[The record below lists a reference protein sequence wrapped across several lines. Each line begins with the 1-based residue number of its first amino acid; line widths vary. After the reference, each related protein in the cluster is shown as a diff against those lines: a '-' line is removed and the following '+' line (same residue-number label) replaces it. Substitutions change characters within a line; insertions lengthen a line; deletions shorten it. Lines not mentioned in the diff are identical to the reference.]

1 MNKKLAFSLLFPL
14 VLAACGGSSD
24 DDDGDSAPE
33 TPTTP
38 PPAQPEPAPVDAIT
52 QASQATASALGLAPI
67 SGNDGSVQVYDVIAD
82 IGDTWQLSFNT
93 QTGTFSLKVIYSA
106 YGLTDATGTFT
117 HVTSGSFSTFTGAG
131 GAFTLLVD
139 HRTRTISGTMKV
151 GERTASVT
159 GSSYSMPADLA
170 VFAGTYAGLLNSR
183 MQAGGE
189 LPPEGP
195 GISALPGTLL
205 LRTDG
210 TGAMCVLGQ
219 VTAEGECGQPGGG
232 ESSPMTPGVPVQLA
246 WNAADGE
253 VHLKSQQTPDS
264 EPVDLGIVRVQ
275 AGDRGAILTTDVPL
289 SSATG
294 SPVTGTTYFV
304 KQQALQ
310 GTEMNGSWTCSG
322 GGLPSDTLVVD
333 GPAIRITSAEGET
346 ASAQLFYNG
355 FPTESGEPGGE
366 PVEASVFNG
375 FAGTVS
381 EQDPSL
387 QLYVPMSSSLLVSMN
402 VGLSP
407 ETLSVRLSICHPA
420 FN

>member
-24 DDDGDSAPE
+24 DDDGDSA
-33 TPTTP
+33 PTTP

-67 SGNDGSVQVYDVIAD
+67 SGNDESVQVYDVIAD

-93 QTGTFSLKVIYSA
+93 RTGAFSLKVIYSA

-151 GERTASVT
+151 GEQTASVT

-183 MQAGGE
+183 MQPGGDI
-189 LPPEGP
+189 PPEQA

-232 ESSPMTPGVPVQLA
+232 EGSPTMPGTPVQLA
-246 WNAADGE
+246 WNAADGQ
-253 VHLKSQQTPDS
+253 VHLRTPQIADS
-264 EPVDLGIVRVQ
+264 GPVDLGIVRVQ

-322 GGLPSDTLVVD
+322 GGLPSDTLVAD
-333 GPAIRITSAEGET
+333 APTIRITSAEGET
-346 ASAQLFYNG
+346 VSAQLYYNG
-355 FPTESGEPGGE
+355 LPIDSGEPGGE
-366 PVEASVFNG
+366 PVTAPVFNG

-381 EQDPSL
+381 EQDASVRM
-387 QLYVPMSSSLLVSMN
+387 YVPMSSSLLVSMSA
-402 VGLSP
+402 GLSAG
-407 ETLSVRLSICHPA
+407 TLSVHLSICHPA
-420 FN
+420 VN